1 MLTADQFRSLA
12 LALPGAAEGEHMNHP
27 DFRANGR
34 VFASLD
40 ATKTRGMAVLTPVQ
54 QRRMLQAS
62 SAFAAA
68 KGAWGRQGCTMID
81 LATALGDMVRAAL
94 TSAWE
99 NAMAQETKATRKA
112 SATRGRAVAK
122 AQGGSKIAAEKI
134 AAKKPLAKKPLAKKP
149 GAKRTAAKQSTKGK
163 PAAGKPAGRKRGGA
177 G

>member
-134 AAKKPLAKKPLAKKP
+134 AAKKPLAKKP